1 MRHALPSHCVR
12 LAAFPRKGNSMAI
25 QTALNLDTLPDSGYI
40 SCSTLAAALE
50 TSLTTVWR
58 WSKSGR
64 LPKPHRLGEGTTRW
78 RVGEVRAA
86 LSKLAA

>member
-1 MRHALPSHCVR
+1 
-12 LAAFPRKGNSMAI
+12 MAN
-25 QTALNLDTLPDSGYI
+25 QTVPNLDTLPDSGFV
-40 SCSTLAAALE
+40 SCQTLATALE
-50 TSLTTVWR
+50 TSLTTIWR

>member
-1 MRHALPSHCVR
+1 
-12 LAAFPRKGNSMAI
+12 MAS
-25 QTALNLDTLPDSGYI
+25 QTTPNLDTLPDSSFV
-40 SCSTLAAALE
+40 SCQTLAAALE
-50 TSLTTVWR
+50 TSLTTIWR

>member
-1 MRHALPSHCVR
+1 
-12 LAAFPRKGNSMAI
+12 MAN
-25 QTALNLDTLPDSGYI
+25 QTAPNLDTLPDSGFI
-40 SCSTLAAALE
+40 SGNTLAAALE
-50 TSLTTVWR
+50 TSATTIWR